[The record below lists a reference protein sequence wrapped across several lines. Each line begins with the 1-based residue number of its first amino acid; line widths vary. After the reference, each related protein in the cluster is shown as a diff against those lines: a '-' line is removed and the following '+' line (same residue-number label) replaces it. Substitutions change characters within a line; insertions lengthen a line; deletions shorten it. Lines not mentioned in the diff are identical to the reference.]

1 MRIFPPFF
9 FFKSQPRAPFDI
21 VTDETHIQNSMYTYF
36 KTKKKNL
43 FFLSFR
49 FSSLHIYHVAGIQIR
64 TKKKKSQFTTASIYN
79 IKFTHPFVSR
89 GDLLLGKLRDLLWK
103 TGGNKKTRSAPIESH
118 TYWKVHFIFKW

>member
-9 FFKSQPRAPFDI
+9 VFLKSQPRAPFDI

-36 KTKKKNL
+36 KTKQKHI
-43 FFLSFR
+43 FSFLS
-49 FSSLHIYHVAGIQIR
+49 IQFTSYISCSGN
-64 TKKKKSQFTTASIYN
+64 TNTNQKKKSQFTTASIYN